1 MAAAAAI
8 PPAGS
13 ARRVLIPLDVAPAV
27 RLRGADAQVHALG
40 GATMGTGWSVKLVAP
55 SVPASSLRAGIEAVL
70 DRVIAQMSTWIA
82 ESDISRFNGA
92 PAGTWHVLP
101 DDFLRVLRAALTV
114 AAQSGGAYDPT
125 VGALVDLWGFGPHG
139 VPRRP
144 GDAAIAAARAD
155 CGWQH
160 LKVEGSRALQRGS
173 LRLDLSSIAKGFAV
187 DAVSAHLAGRGI
199 ADHLVEIGG
208 ELRGQGI
215 KPDGSPW
222 WVALERPAA
231 ERGEQDRTLDTIVAL
246 HGLSV
251 ATSGDSRRFF
261 ISDGRRFSHT
271 IDPRTGYP
279 VPERAASV
287 TVLHQHCI
295 YADAW
300 ASALLV
306 LGPEEGLVLA
316 ERLRLPVRF
325 IVRNGL
331 GYEERISAAM
341 AALID

>member
-1 MAAAAAI
+1 MAAAVAMQ
-8 PPAGS
+8 PAGS

-27 RLRGADAQVHALG
+27 RLRGANAQVVTLG

-55 SVPASSLRAGIEAVL
+55 SVSTSSLRAGIEAVL

-82 ESDISRFNGA
+82 ESDISRFNAA

-101 DDFLRVLRAALTV
+101 DDFLRVLRAALMV

-125 VGALVDLWGFGPHG
+125 VGALVDLWGFGRHG
-139 VPRRP
+139 TPRRP
-144 GDAAIAAARAD
+144 GDAAIVAARAD

-160 LKVEGSRALQRGS
+160 LKVEGSRALQPGVRV
-173 LRLDLSSIAKGFAV
+173 DLSSIAKGFAV

-208 ELRGQGI
+208 ELRGQGT

-231 ERGEQDRTLDTIVAL
+231 ERGEQDNTLDTIVAL

-261 ISDGRRFSHT
+261 TSDGRRFSHT

-287 TVLHQHCI
+287 TVLHEHCI

-316 ERLRLPVRF
+316 ERLRLPARF
-325 IVRNGL
+325 IVRNGP
-331 GYEERISAAM
+331 GHEERISAAM
-341 AALID
+341 TALID